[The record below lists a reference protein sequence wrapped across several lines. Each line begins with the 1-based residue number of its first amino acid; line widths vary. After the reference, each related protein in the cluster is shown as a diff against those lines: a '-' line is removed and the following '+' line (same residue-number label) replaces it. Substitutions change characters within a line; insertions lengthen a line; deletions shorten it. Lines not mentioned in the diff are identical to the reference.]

1 MAHRA
6 DQHNHLVRHPK
17 NERNHPTRGAGA
29 SLKNGGVPY
38 LRTEDSHIFYTD
50 SGPGTGPP
58 IVLVHGWTA
67 DSVDWSWL
75 IPALSADFRVIAY
88 DQRGTGRSA
97 PATSYDLA
105 RQRAD
110 LAALITRVAGGP
122 AVVVGHSLG
131 GAIASTMAVEHP
143 ELTLGVVV
151 LDAPYAADAARGSL
165 VEAMKARLL
174 TEEPGAAIRSYLGA
188 SWFTDTSPDWL
199 TTLVF
204 RRVETLSAVT
214 LHDMFRG
221 MWDDR
226 DIAFRPATDVYLVRR
241 ECPVLV
247 IHRNADAAAYEES
260 TFRHPASRAVVMSG
274 CGHWLQIERAPEV
287 AAEIR
292 TWWSTARPV
301 R

>member
-1 MAHRA
+1 
-6 DQHNHLVRHPK
+6 
-17 NERNHPTRGAGA
+17 
-29 SLKNGGVPY
+29 VPY

-88 DQRGTGRSA
+88 DQRGVGRSA
-97 PATSYDLA
+97 PVSSYDFA

-110 LAALITRVAGGP
+110 LAAVITRVAGGR
-122 AVVVGHSLG
+122 AVLVGHSLG
-131 GAIASTMAVEHP
+131 GAIVSTMGVEHP

-151 LDAPYAADAARGSL
+151 LDAPYAADAARRP
-165 VEAMKARLL
+165 VIDAMKAQLL
-174 TEEPGAAIRSYLGA
+174 TEEPVPAIRSYLGA
-188 SWFTDTSPDWL
+188 TWFSDTTPDWL

-204 RRVETLSAVT
+204 RRVETLSPTA
-214 LHDMFRG
+214 LHGTFCG
-221 MWDDR
+221 MWDDL
-226 DIAFRPATDVYLVRR
+226 DIAFRPDTDDYLARR

-247 IHRNADAAAYEES
+247 INRDAGMAAYEET

-274 CGHWLQIERAPEV
+274 GGHWLQIERAPDV
-287 AAEIR
+287 ASEI
-292 TWWSTARPV
+292 TKWWSAAHPAR
-301 R
+301 

>member
-1 MAHRA
+1 
-6 DQHNHLVRHPK
+6 L
-17 NERNHPTRGAGA
+17 
-29 SLKNGGVPY
+29 LKNDAVPY
-38 LRTEDSHIFYTD
+38 LRTEDSEIFYTD
-50 SGPGTGPP
+50 TGPGTGPP

-75 IPALSADFRVIAY
+75 IPALTQDFRVIAY
-88 DQRGTGRSA
+88 DQRGAGRSA
-97 PATSYDLA
+97 PASSYDLA

-151 LDAPYAADAARGSL
+151 LDAPYAADPARRP
-165 VEAMKARLL
+165 VIEAMKERLT
-174 TEEPGAAIRSYLGA
+174 TEEPVPAIRSYLGA
-188 SWFTDTSPDWL
+188 TWFPDTSPDWL
-199 TTLVF
+199 ATLVF
-204 RRVETLSAVT
+204 RRIETLSAAT
-214 LHDMFRG
+214 LHDMFWG

-226 DIAFRPATDVYLVRR
+226 DIAFRPGTDGYLARR

-247 IHRNADAAAYEES
+247 IQRDADAAAYEES
-260 TFRHPASRAVVMSG
+260 TFRHPASRAVVMTG

-292 TWWSTARPV
+292 AWWSTARPA